1 MNAQAFPDRTPL
13 PEKAIRQK
21 RPPFPCGPGCMAD
34 DRPER
39 RERIA
44 FFPYTPVS
52 DRIRT
57 FVALLSHAGQPAG
70 IRIPVQ
76 RISGFQTNDPDKT
89 SPAFPAGKRVLPF
102 FLFSSGSPP
111 TGIPDPERQKNHC
124 ESAGP
129 ANFSPIPQ
137 KSRFAPRKCL
147 PSNSSYHSAFSFPVA
162 SVFCRQQAFPL
173 KTRRFR
179 RTTNRFLSPE
189 TPVWPVLAG
198 KANAFSMSIGP
209 PFKSRRP
216 ALCLFPGIRT
226 PVRIMSGISSVSQD
240 S

>member
-34 DRPER
+34 DRPES

-102 FLFSSGSPP
+102 FLFSSGSPLP
-111 TGIPDPERQKNHC
+111 GYRILKDKKIIVNRPVRQIFPPSRKN
-124 ESAGP
+124 P
-129 ANFSPIPQ
+129 VSP
-137 KSRFAPRKCL
+137 PRKCL

-189 TPVWPVLAG
+189 TPAC
-198 KANAFSMSIGP
+198 
-209 PFKSRRP
+209 PFWQKRQT
-216 ALCLFPGIRT
+216 LFR
-226 PVRIMSGISSVSQD
+226 
-240 S
+240 

>member
-1 MNAQAFPDRTPL
+1 
-13 PEKAIRQK
+13 
-21 RPPFPCGPGCMAD
+21 MAD
-34 DRPER
+34 DRPES

-57 FVALLSHAGQPAG
+57 FVALLFHAGQPAG

-76 RISGFQTNDPDKT
+76 RISCFQTNDLDKT

-102 FLFSSGSPP
+102 FLFSSGSP
-111 TGIPDPERQKNHC
+111 IPGCRILKDKKIIVNRPVRQIFHPSRKNPVSPPEN
-124 ESAGP
+124 A
-129 ANFSPIPQ
+129 
-137 KSRFAPRKCL
+137 
-147 PSNSSYHSAFSFPVA
+147 
-162 SVFCRQQAFPL
+162 CRQILRITAPFLFRWLPFSAVFPL

-189 TPVWPVLAG
+189 TPVWPVLAE

-216 ALCLFPGIRT
+216 ALCFFPE
-226 PVRIMSGISSVSQD
+226 SGHPSGS
-240 S
+240 